1 MYVVDNIAAEDQA
14 KIAVR
19 VLRGPVLREMLDRAA
34 PHITYWPTL
43 RTSHYDQMAN
53 GVS

>member
-1 MYVVDNIAAEDQA
+1 MSWTTSPPKIGEDRREGA
-14 KIAVR
+14 TWS
-19 VLRGPVLREMLDRAA
+19 VLREKLDRAA

-43 RTSHYDQMAN
+43 RTSDYDQMAN